1 MLFYKKCFFD
11 IFVRRFIIACSNMIF
26 NDFTHFGHLKKSSF
40 AKAVQLT
47 FGVFL
52 LERFFGVKAISL

>member
-1 MLFYKKCFFD
+1 M
-11 IFVRRFIIACSNMIF
+11 FVRRFIIACSNMIF